1 MKLTRSDISAL
12 KKLVDAAKD
21 SYYKKGVPLRLK
33 LSQYS
38 PEVATALKLGKL
50 NRSAQPVL
58 PEEASVTRGMF
69 EVTDAKYD
77 LIEKIIQQYDP
88 KWQPVSG
95 AKVTVAEK
103 KVKTKLPVPLSSL
116 DKAYPGDGKIAKF
129 TAKYKGPWVVSDKLD
144 GNALEIVYKKGQAPK
159 AYTKT
164 SATIGQD
171 VSFLVPHMDIPQK
184 LGIDLVVRAETIM
197 LIDTFAKN
205 HSRTSEAVKKYKN
218 ARNMVAGVFN
228 TKGVHKAIADI
239 HVIAHEILGSNLKP
253 SEQLKELKSLGFST
267 VAHVSV
273 GRLDDSVLESILV
286 KRRKASKYMIDGQVV
301 VQDKPHRLDASG
313 GNPDYAIAF
322 KINDETENLART
334 KVLSVEWN
342 ASKHGA
348 VKPRVMIE
356 PVELA
361 GATVS
366 WATGHNAYFIVH
378 GYSKKDAA
386 KFKGKPDMPIGP
398 GAIIELTRS
407 GEVIPYITKVVKP
420 ARKPQLPDV
429 DYEWNATGID
439 IIIDTTDNDV
449 VAVKRIASFLRQGL
463 GVEKVAEA
471 TVAKCYDHGMTKIK
485 QFLTAKAVD
494 FLKLPGVK
502 ETSAFTYYNQI
513 QQGCKNADFAA
524 VAAHSGFFGKLFAT
538 KRMQMIVD
546 RLDFYDLAQMREAM
560 IVQKVGDIPGF
571 SDKTA
576 IAFAKGLPK
585 FIKWVKTLPLTF
597 KKAEKV
603 KVAGSE
609 MKGQNVCFTGFR
621 NEALEKAIVRQ
632 GGTIAS
638 GVNAKTTILVVKD
651 KGSSSS
657 KNVKAKELGIPI
669 YTADELVKKHKGLL
683 F

>member
-12 KKLVDAAKD
+12 KKLVDLAKD
-21 SYYKKGVPLRLK
+21 AYYNKGKVLRIK

-50 NRSAQPVL
+50 NRSAVPVL
-58 PEEASVTRGMF
+58 PEEATVTKGMF
-69 EVTDAKYD
+69 DVTDDKYD
-77 LIEKIIQQYDP
+77 LIEKIIEQHDP
-88 KWQPVSG
+88 KWKPVSG
-95 AKVTVAEK
+95 AKVSVAEK

-116 DKAYPGDGKIAKF
+116 DKAYPGDGKVAKF
-129 TAKYKGPWVVSDKLD
+129 ATKYKGPWIVSDKLD
-144 GNALEIVYKKGQAPK
+144 GNALEIVYKKGQTAK

-197 LIDTFAKN
+197 LIDTFAKK
-205 HSRTSEAVKKYKN
+205 HSKTSEATKKYKN

-253 SEQLKELKSLGFST
+253 SEQLKELKSLGFDT
-267 VAHVSV
+267 VEHVSV
-273 GRLDDSVLESILV
+273 NRLDDKLLESILV

-301 VQDKPHRLDASG
+301 VQDKPHRLGAGD
-313 GNPDYAIAF
+313 NPDYAIAF
-322 KINDETENLART
+322 KINDETENLAQT
-334 KVLSVEWN
+334 KVISVEWN

-348 VKPRVMIE
+348 AKPRINIE

-366 WATGHNAYFIVH
+366 WCNGHNAYYIVH
-378 GYSKKDAA
+378 GYTKKDAH

-398 GAIIELTRS
+398 GALIELTRS
-407 GEVIPYITKVVKP
+407 GEVIPYITKVVK
-420 ARKPQLPDV
+420 AAKKPQMPDV
-429 DYEWNATGID
+429 DYEWNETGID
-439 IIIDTTDNDV
+439 ILIDAESDDT
-449 VAVKRIASFLRQGL
+449 VAVKRIAAFLREGL
-463 GVEKVAEA
+463 GVEKIAQA
-471 TVAKCYDHGMTKIK
+471 TVAKCYAHGMTKVK

-494 FLKLPGVK
+494 FMKLPGVK
-502 ETSAFTYYNQI
+502 EASAFTYYNQI
-513 QQGCKNADFAA
+513 QTGCKNADFAA

-546 RLDFYDLAQMREAM
+546 RLDFYQMATMRESM

-571 SDKTA
+571 SEKTA
-576 IAFAKGLPK
+576 TAFAKGLPK
-585 FIKWVKTLPLTF
+585 FIKWVQTLPLTF

-603 KVAGSE
+603 KVAGSS

-621 NEALEKAIVRQ
+621 NEALEKAIIRQ

-638 GVNAKTTILVVKD
+638 GVNAKTTILCVKD

-669 YTADELVKKHKGLL
+669 YTADELVKKYKGLL